1 MVLNS
6 LHGGPVRH
14 ARIGRGEK
22 LIFGGRAAAAW
33 PFEAGERASHFRR
46 AAALR
51 NLRFAFGP
59 DLLPRLACAARR
71 TQRGPEGP
79 LYPSRKL

>member
-6 LHGGPVRH
+6 LHGGAVRH
-14 ARIGRGEK
+14 ARIDRGEK
-22 LIFGGRAAAAW
+22 LIFLGRAAAAW

-51 NLRFAFGP
+51 NLSFAFGP
-59 DLLPRLACAARR
+59 RFTTPSAVRS
-71 TQRGPEGP
+71 TPFTTGPGGP
-79 LYPSRKL
+79 LP